1 MDSSLSEP
9 PKLFRSMTTE
19 EIEVRVWAVIVL
31 SLTGI
36 LVTSVLA
43 IILGVMFVEHDME
56 RISPIDEA
64 FLAILKDVMLLCIGA
79 VGGIVGRKGAYA
91 AANMVAAKE
100 KTDAPSA

>member
-1 MDSSLSEP
+1 MKMS
-9 PKLFRSMTTE
+9 TE

-36 LVTSVLA
+36 LVTSVVG

-56 RISPIDEA
+56 KISPIDQA

-91 AANMVAAKE
+91 AANLIGKE
-100 KTDAPSA
+100 KDDAATRPAA